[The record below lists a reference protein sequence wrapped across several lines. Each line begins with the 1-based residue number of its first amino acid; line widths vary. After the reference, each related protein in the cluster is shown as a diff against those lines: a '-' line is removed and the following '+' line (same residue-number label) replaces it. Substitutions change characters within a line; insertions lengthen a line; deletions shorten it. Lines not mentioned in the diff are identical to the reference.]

1 VASENVSETKG
12 APHRVARNTAIFA
25 IATALSRVAGLGR
38 EVVASSYFGTSGP
51 FSAFT
56 LAFQVPNLVRS
67 LVADAALSA
76 AFVPVFVELLTTG
89 RKKEAFR
96 LASTLALLI
105 IAALGALTA
114 LFILGAG
121 VIMPLFIGS
130 GFSPDLVDLTVGLSQ
145 VLFPILVLLGLNG
158 LVVGILNARDHFT
171 IPAIA
176 PVVWNLVIIGAL
188 VWLRPQFEGEDQ
200 IYAYAIGVLVATAV
214 QLGMAL
220 PMLRVVG
227 FHFEFSF
234 NWRDPHVI
242 QVLRLM
248 VPVTVGLGVINVDLL
263 INSSVGSLIS
273 EEAPRAIDAAF
284 RVYMLPQGI
293 FSVAVSTVLFPALGR
308 AVANND
314 TAGLRELQ
322 AKGVRTI
329 VLLLLPA
336 AALTAVLATPIV
348 RLVYQRGEFGA
359 SSTSLV
365 ATALVWFSVSLPFAG
380 VNLLLTR
387 TFFAMRAAWIP
398 TTLALGNLIVN
409 GIFSFALYKPL
420 GVAGPVIG
428 TVIASIGMTVGQLWM
443 LRKRLGSIEL
453 TTLISSTLQVGI
465 ASAAGS
471 GIAWMVWRALDSAL
485 GEGLV
490 GQLISVGAGLSAGI
504 AVVGAGVMLLRVPEA
519 ILIFNRLRSAALS
532 RR

>member
-1 VASENVSETKG
+1 MLSENASETNG
-12 APHRVARNTAIFA
+12 APPRVARNTAIFA

-38 EVVASSYFGTSGP
+38 EVVASNYFGTSGP

-105 IAALGALTA
+105 FAALGALTA
-114 LFILGAG
+114 AFILGAG

-130 GFSPDLVDLTVGLSQ
+130 GFSPSLVHLTVGLSQ

-158 LVVGILNARDHFT
+158 LVVGILNARDHFA

-176 PVVWNLVIIGAL
+176 PVVWNLVIIAAL
-188 VWLRPQFEGEDQ
+188 IWLRPQFEGQDQ
-200 IYAYAIGVLVATAV
+200 IYAYAVGVLVATAV

-227 FHFEFSF
+227 FHFEFAF
-234 NWRDPHVI
+234 NWRDPHVV
-242 QVLRLM
+242 QVLKLM
-248 VPVTVGLGVINVDLL
+248 IPVTVGLGVINVDLL

-308 AVANND
+308 AVAQQD
-314 TAGLRELQ
+314 TNGLRELQ

-329 VLLLLPA
+329 VLLLVPA

-348 RLVYQRGEFGA
+348 RLIYQRGEFGA

-387 TFFAMRAAWIP
+387 TFFAMRSAWIP
-398 TTLALGNLIVN
+398 TSLALGNLIVN
-409 GIFSFALYKPL
+409 AIFSFALYKPL

-453 TTLISSTLQVGI
+453 TALISSTLQVLV
-465 ASAAGS
+465 ASAVGAAVS
-471 GIAWMVWRALDSAL
+471 WLVWDLVNSA
-485 GEGLV
+485 
-490 GQLISVGAGLSAGI
+490 VGAGLTGQLVSVGLGLSAGV
-504 AVVGAGVMLLRVPEA
+504 AVVGGLVLALRVPEA
-519 ILIFNRLRSAALS
+519 VLIASRVRSAIAA